1 MVLLGRGQRK
11 PLNCLALSPFEE
23 AGPEPQSASAFGRN
37 SFGRS
42 ADQQLGGWRYV
53 HTSPPQRDFWRFSHL
68 GIQFVI
74 IIMVFALGGA
84 RLDDRLS
91 AGGLVT
97 LAGVFVGATIGFYVI
112 YREISRK

>member
-1 MVLLGRGQRK
+1 M
-11 PLNCLALSPFEE
+11 
-23 AGPEPQSASAFGRN
+23 AGW
-37 SFGRS
+37 
-42 ADQQLGGWRYV
+42 QLGGWRYV

-97 LAGVFVGATIGFYVI
+97 LAGVFVGAAIGFYVI

>member
-1 MVLLGRGQRK
+1 MPGFI
-11 PLNCLALSPFEE
+11 PFEE
-23 AGPEPQSASAFGRN
+23 AGQNRGALCHL
-37 SFGRS
+37 
-42 ADQQLGGWRYV
+42 ADRQLGGWRYV
-53 HTSPPQRDFWRFSHL
+53 HTPPPQRDFWRFSHL

-97 LAGVFVGATIGFYVI
+97 LAAVFVGATIGFYVI